1 MAKKAKGPSNHKSS
15 NRAISNKQEDKKG
28 RSGQNNKKNR
38 GKIGNVTT
46 FVDDKTFRRKI
57 ESEGKRTIHDMVG
70 DGNCM
75 FRSLSDQVF
84 GDYGQRYEVVRDAI
98 CNYMAANKESFSQ
111 FLVLD
116 EDESDADAN
125 SFEQYIQDMRR
136 DGEWGGNVELVAA
149 SRLYQRNIIV
159 YHPDGAFSIEAPRT
173 VDSGSKSE
181 EEEFTLSYHDN
192 DHYNS
197 VHVSGR
203 KFTASKP
210 LKDVTKNNLSEAVH
224 DCVNESSKAAISEAN
239 ISNGHPSHDNP
250 VCKCAPQQS
259 EVKQGVLRRNDA
271 CSCGSGLKYK
281 KCCLT
286 LQKQQARLDKWKKTH
301 GNAQDAP
308 KTSCHEEEE
317 GVMTIVDGG
326 FKVLKI

>member
-1 MAKKAKGPSNHKSS
+1 MAKKAKALSNHKGS
-15 NRAISNKQEDKKG
+15 NRAISNNQENKKG
-28 RSGQNNKKNR
+28 RSDANNKKNR
-38 GKIGNVTT
+38 GKRGNVTT
-46 FVDDKTFRRKI
+46 SVDDKAFRRKI
-57 ESEGKRTIHDMVG
+57 ESDGKRTIHDMVG

-84 GDYGQRYEVVRDAI
+84 GDYGQRYELVRDSI
-98 CNYMAANKESFSQ
+98 CNYMAANKDSFSQ

-159 YHPDGAFSIEAPRT
+159 YHPDGAFSIEAPST
-173 VDSGSKSE
+173 VDRSTKSE
-181 EEEFTLSYHDN
+181 EEEYTLSYHDN

-203 KFTASKP
+203 KFTAPKS
-210 LKDVTKNNLSEAVH
+210 LTGATQNNLSDAVN
-224 DCVNESSKAAISEAN
+224 DGVEESSKSVIYDAN
-239 ISNGHPSHDNP
+239 ISNGNPSHDKP
-250 VCKCAPQQS
+250 VCKSAPRQS
-259 EVKQGVLRRNDA
+259 EVKQGVLRRNDT

-286 LQKQQARLDKWKKTH
+286 HQKQQARLDKWKKTH
-301 GNAQDAP
+301 GHAQDLSKRP
-308 KTSCHEEEE
+308 
-317 GVMTIVDGG
+317 VM
-326 FKVLKI
+326 KKKKA